1 MEKSAGAIIFRNQG
15 DQVLF
20 LLLHYPN
27 RSSRVKR
34 EHWDFS
40 KGHIEKGENEVD
52 AAKREIK
59 EETGLADIKILDG
72 FQEIIKYYFTV
83 GKKTIFKTVIFYLAE
98 TKTKDIKISDE
109 HVGFKWL
116 PYKEALKQL
125 TFSKP
130 KNILKKASGFLLDSK
145 GVKIIK

>member
-52 AAKREIK
+52 AAKREIE
-59 EETGLADIKILDG
+59 EETGLSDIKIIDG
-72 FQEIIKYYFTV
+72 FEEIIKYYFTV

-109 HVGFKWL
+109 HVGFIWL
-116 PYKEALKQL
+116 PYEE
-125 TFSKP
+125 S
-130 KNILKKASGFLLDSK
+130 LKKLTYKNARNIIKKAKEFLLSQ
-145 GVKIIK
+145 